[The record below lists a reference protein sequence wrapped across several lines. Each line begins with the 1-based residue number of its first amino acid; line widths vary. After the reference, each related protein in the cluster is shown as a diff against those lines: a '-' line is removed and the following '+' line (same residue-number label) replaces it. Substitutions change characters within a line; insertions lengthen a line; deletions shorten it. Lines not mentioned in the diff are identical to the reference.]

1 MNQSFPIESRSYM
14 YSKQEENLILYQK
27 SKHKITIH
35 LILYF
40 FVLCVY
46 FLAMAYLF
54 SSMEFLKVDDPAF
67 RSMLI
72 KLGTGQILLYGI
84 TFILL
89 STGKKWFRILYWVDI
104 AISFLIIYFP
114 IKLLLSNLTTILP
127 FFVLVACMLLKT
139 IVLCQIG
146 GYLRNNR
153 WCKIYFDHTIEL
165 DDEDDDWVAKQ
176 TKNVDYEKIKGKYEK
191 EFEQTEQ
198 DEEDEYVVEK
208 APMTLPQLSVRL
220 GIIIYGELILFP
232 ILIQIFS
239 NLFASLDMQKVF
251 ATKDIFML
259 CIFTA
264 FIWTIPLFYMYYNQK
279 STKKIVACCMV
290 GEIIRILVYLPVF
303 MNYYKSQEYS
313 LRVFIFFVIIDVIRL
328 VILFVFAI
336 HVLQSKQEYAQNPRD

>member
-1 MNQSFPIESRSYM
+1 M

-72 KLGTGQILLYGI
+72 KLGIGQILLYGI
-84 TFILL
+84 TFLLL
-89 STGKKWFRILYWVDI
+89 STGKKLFRVLYWINI

-139 IVLCQIG
+139 IVLCQFG

-165 DDEDDDWVAKQ
+165 DDENDDWVAKQ
-176 TKNVDYEKIKGKYEK
+176 TKNVDYEKI
-191 EFEQTEQ
+191 
-198 DEEDEYVVEK
+198 
-208 APMTLPQLSVRL
+208 
-220 GIIIYGELILFP
+220 
-232 ILIQIFS
+232 
-239 NLFASLDMQKVF
+239 
-251 ATKDIFML
+251 
-259 CIFTA
+259 
-264 FIWTIPLFYMYYNQK
+264 
-279 STKKIVACCMV
+279 
-290 GEIIRILVYLPVF
+290 
-303 MNYYKSQEYS
+303 
-313 LRVFIFFVIIDVIRL
+313 
-328 VILFVFAI
+328 
-336 HVLQSKQEYAQNPRD
+336 

>member
-1 MNQSFPIESRSYM
+1 M
-14 YSKQEENLILYQK
+14 YSKQEQNLILYQK
-27 SKHKITIH
+27 AKQKITIH

-40 FVLCVY
+40 AILCIY
-46 FLAMAYLF
+46 FFLMAYLF
-54 SSMEFLKVDDPAF
+54 SNIEFLKVDDPSF
-67 RSMLI
+67 HSMLL
-72 KLGTGQILLYGI
+72 KLTAGQLILYGI
-84 TFILL
+84 TFVLL
-89 STGKKWFRILYWVDI
+89 SLGNKWFRILYWIDLVI
-104 AISFLIIYFP
+104 TLLLIYFP
-114 IKLLLSNLTTILP
+114 IHLLLSNLKNILP
-127 FFVLVACMLLKT
+127 FFILVACMLVKT
-139 IVLCQIG
+139 IALSQIG
-146 GYLRNNR
+146 GYLKNNR
-153 WCKIYFDHTIEL
+153 WCKIYYDHTIEL
-165 DDEDDDWVAKQ
+165 DDEDDDWVEKQ
-176 TKNVDYEKIKGKYEK
+176 TKNVDYNKIKEKYAK
-191 EFEQTEQ
+191 EMEQDEQ

-279 STKKIVACCMV
+279 ATKKIIACCMI
-290 GEIIRILVYLPVF
+290 GEFIRILVYLPTF

-313 LRVFIFFVIIDVIRL
+313 LRVFIFFVILDFIRL

-336 HVLQSKQEYAQNPRD
+336 RVLQSKQEYAQKPRD